1 MSEVNVI
8 QKPKLNL
15 SLPPAS
21 TKLSPREIKDYTERM
36 MNMNS
41 DLYRSI
47 NLKSSKYSKGRISK
61 MKSLE
66 KYFRAIKGTLKT
78 QSELQERIE
87 DNMILNKLKADMYGI
102 SPQDQ
107 ELQIE
112 MSDPKNQR

>member
-1 MSEVNVI
+1 
-8 QKPKLNL
+8 
-15 SLPPAS
+15 
-21 TKLSPREIKDYTERM
+21 
-36 MNMNS
+36 
-41 DLYRSI
+41 
-47 NLKSSKYSKGRISK
+47 

-112 MSDPKNQR
+112 MSDPKNQRWFANKAKQWWYQSKNAISFEDQSKNFRLTKKSRIKNNLVDRDKQL